1 MPMSLVRLHDGAP
14 FCYTRVHVSMELGR
28 RPRGLPELAG
38 LAEPGARGRVTMISL
53 IDRLYRN
60 RELRPLELAVNHFN
74 PDRYSCR
81 LPLRRADPAGAGA
94 GSR

>member
-1 MPMSLVRLHDGAP
+1 MTSRAVPEMPMSLVRLHDGAP
-14 FCYTRVHVSMELGR
+14 FCYTRVHVSMEL
-28 RPRGLPELAG
+28 
-38 LAEPGARGRVTMISL
+38 GRVTMISL